1 MPVDFSDLV
10 GTLNQSKAIPKSDSA
25 FQTLR
30 NLIAKLQELTAG
42 LGGGTDIGEL
52 QNALANARVVRF
64 IEPDTASVAPTRIL
78 SDDVS
83 LTKAVVYKDYQ
94 GNAGANNI
102 TLSGT
107 VDGVANPTISTNFG
121 VFRVYKSSKDGLF
134 HEW

>member
-10 GTLNQSKAIPKSDSA
+10 GTLNQSKVIPKSDSA

-42 LGGGTDIGEL
+42 LGGGTDISAI
-52 QNALANARVVRF
+52 QQALADARVVRF
-64 IEPDTASVAPTRIL
+64 IEPNTASTPQTRIL
-78 SDDVS
+78 ADDVS
-83 LTKAVVYKDYQ
+83 LTKAVEYKDYQ

-107 VDGVANPTISTNFG
+107 VDGVANPVINTNFG
-121 VFRVYKSSKDGLF
+121 VFRVYKSTKDGLF